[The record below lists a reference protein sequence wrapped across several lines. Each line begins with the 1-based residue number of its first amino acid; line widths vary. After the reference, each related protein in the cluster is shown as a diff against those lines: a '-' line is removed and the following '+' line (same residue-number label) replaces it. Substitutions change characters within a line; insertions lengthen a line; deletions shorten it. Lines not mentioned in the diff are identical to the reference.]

1 MVLSI
6 LLVCVGPKIGS
17 FSVLVAFVISLVR
30 MFRYDIHTFMF
41 DMMCLMPFANIYKV
55 APRTPSLVLVLI
67 LIGFCWYTIKTSAV
81 KMYTP
86 VVIIACTFLFC
97 VQGL

>member
-1 MVLSI
+1 MRGTIYFGIEYITRLCRS
-6 LLVCVGPKIGS
+6 KIGS

-67 LIGFCWYTIKTSAV
+67 LIGFAGI
-81 KMYTP
+81 
-86 VVIIACTFLFC
+86 
-97 VQGL
+97 Q

>member
-1 MVLSI
+1 MNNSSVVNKGFFSYFERNDIFLVLSI

-41 DMMCLMPFANIYKV
+41 DMMCLK
-55 APRTPSLVLVLI
+55 
-67 LIGFCWYTIKTSAV
+67 IGRAHV
-81 KMYTP
+81 
-86 VVIIACTFLFC
+86 
-97 VQGL
+97 